1 MSKNW
6 IEEAISKKHIKY
18 YNYKDFFNSEV
29 IGSGGFGKVYRANW
43 KNSRNILALKSFRDS
58 TNKNIV
64 EELKIQCEV
73 HFHDNIIKFYGI
85 TEVNDYGS
93 KKYYMLVME
102 YADGGTLQNY
112 LEKNIANLNWDKK
125 FKMANQLACAV
136 SCLHDMNITHR
147 DLRSSN
153 VLVHQNNIKLKVDV
167 PKLSKKYD
175 IIPYIDPTKFADLH
189 SLDQKSDVYSIGVLL
204 WEISSCRSPFKDVSN
219 QYRLQNQILQG
230 LRETPMPST
239 PKDYEQIY
247 TDCWKPEPDDRPTI
261 QNVVSR
267 LEEIMVKR
275 NITTKHVWAPPINNL
290 SRNNLSQGFNNNIY
304 NKIKVEPLK
313 SPSKAPQASFYK
325 QKSKKE
331 IVDGIAALADNIYD
345 ENKKQRILDY
355 IKDHHTTSKEIFDW
369 LLNNQNGINPNIVLG
384 DFHYLGIATMVDK
397 RKAFDY
403 YVQAALEESSIAQ
416 YTLGILCENDEKDTF
431 QAMYW
436 FDKCA
441 KQGNQDAINHYYRLK
456 SSKNKTFNPANLHS
470 VMGKMNLGNEEE
482 RKGFSLQDFKLPFV

>member
-153 VLVHQNNIKLKVDV
+153 VL
-167 PKLSKKYD
+167 
-175 IIPYIDPTKFADLH
+175 
-189 SLDQKSDVYSIGVLL
+189 
-204 WEISSCRSPFKDVSN
+204 
-219 QYRLQNQILQG
+219 QNQILQG

-275 NITTKHVWAPPINNL
+275 NITTN
-290 SRNNLSQGFNNNIY
+290 RTF
-304 NKIKVEPLK
+304 KVTE
-313 SPSKAPQASFYK
+313 
-325 QKSKKE
+325 
-331 IVDGIAALADNIYD
+331 
-345 ENKKQRILDY
+345 
-355 IKDHHTTSKEIFDW
+355 
-369 LLNNQNGINPNIVLG
+369 
-384 DFHYLGIATMVDK
+384 
-397 RKAFDY
+397 
-403 YVQAALEESSIAQ
+403 
-416 YTLGILCENDEKDTF
+416 
-431 QAMYW
+431 
-436 FDKCA
+436 
-441 KQGNQDAINHYYRLK
+441 
-456 SSKNKTFNPANLHS
+456 
-470 VMGKMNLGNEEE
+470 
-482 RKGFSLQDFKLPFV
+482 